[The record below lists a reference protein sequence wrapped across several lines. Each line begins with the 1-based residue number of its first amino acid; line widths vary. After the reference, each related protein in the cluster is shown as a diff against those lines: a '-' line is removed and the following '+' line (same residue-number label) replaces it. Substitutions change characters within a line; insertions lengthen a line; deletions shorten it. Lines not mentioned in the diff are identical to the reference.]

1 MIVNTDRVV
10 VQFYFDV
17 TGQAAV
23 WLSLAGLS
31 TIVLDGNILAGEPWS
46 CHATSPFL
54 KRVKLQKSGLQLTGK
69 HYLSRTSPGT

>member
-46 CHATSPFL
+46 CHGHLPIFKESKTTKKRTPANWKTLL
-54 KRVKLQKSGLQLTGK
+54 K
-69 HYLSRTSPGT
+69 